1 MAFYYR
7 QWNDT
12 TGLTKWIKV
21 LGIYLWRAK
30 LSHTTQEIGLH
41 IKRVN
46 VRELQRILTQIELSC
61 LCLRFFRLMSTE
73 EVSIL
78 CEDILRLRSSY
89 SLISGLSRTQ
99 FVGFNDITDSWQ
111 LGPTR
116 KEDYATDPVVN
127 ISLILKWT
135 SNRVGVHFVAYLF
148 SLVFMWLGKASYF
161 R

>member
-30 LSHTTQEIGLH
+30 LSHAAQEIGLH

-46 VRELQRILTQIELSC
+46 VRELQRILTQIVLSC

-99 FVGFNDITDSWQ
+99 FVGFKDITDSWL
-111 LGPTR
+111 LGPAR

-135 SNRVGVHFVAYLF
+135 SNRVGVQVVAYLF
-148 SLVFMWLGKASYF
+148 SLV
-161 R
+161 